1 MSDETRSS
9 AFRPLSI
16 ALFAP
21 LAVLL
26 TGCGG
31 PNLIERISTASWG
44 FWGTV
49 IIVLDLVA
57 LVDLL
62 GDGTRGT
69 TSTVIWVLLIVFM
82 PLLGVILYF
91 IIGRD

>member
-1 MSDETRSS
+1 MPTDHGSS
-9 AFRPLSI
+9 GLRPFSL
-16 ALFAP
+16 ALLAP

-31 PNLIERISTASWG
+31 PTLIERLSRTNWG

-62 GDGTRGT
+62 GDGTRST
-69 TSTVIWVLLIVFM
+69 TSTVVWALLIVFM
-82 PLLGVILYF
+82 PLLGVLLYF
-91 IIGRD
+91 IFGRE